1 MKYDIDTALIPY
13 LVIEAEWECP
23 ETEADPDAD
32 SETLIHPEMP
42 GVCIRIAEIDRE
54 GGLEELLHQVYEQAT
69 ELKADAVADAEW
81 QEQHDRENAL
91 ETIRSLYPPDCGSEK
106 EAAKTLCLAVYE
118 CGWETLPTPILVKMA
133 ELQLAEEDRQINAS
147 LANRW

>member
-1 MKYDIDTALIPY
+1 MIRGKARDTAVVHDSGVSLPH
-13 LVIEAEWECP
+13 EK
-23 ETEADPDAD
+23 DAVQKNRSQPRWIACQSVNPNAVSGPVHELD
-32 SETLIHPEMP
+32 RTSTIAGNDP
-42 GVCIRIAEIDRE
+42 GVIV
-54 GGLEELLHQVYEQAT
+54 EEA
-69 ELKADAVADAEW
+69 AADAEW
-81 QEQHDRENAL
+81 QEQHDRESAM

-106 EAAKTLCLAVYE
+106 EAAKTLFMAVYE

>member
-1 MKYDIDTALIPY
+1 MIRGKAIDTEVVHDSGVSLRHEKDAVHKNRSQPRWVACQSVNPNAVSGPVHEL
-13 LVIEAEWECP
+13 
-23 ETEADPDAD
+23 DPTFAIASND
-32 SETLIHPEMP
+32 P
-42 GVCIRIAEIDRE
+42 GVLDE
-54 GGLEELLHQVYEQAT
+54 
-69 ELKADAVADAEW
+69 DAAADAEW
-81 QEQHDRENAL
+81 QERHDRQKAM

-106 EAAKTLCLAVYE
+106 EAAKTLFLAVYE

>member
-1 MKYDIDTALIPY
+1 VHELDRATAI
-13 LVIEAEWECP
+13 AGN
-23 ETEADPDAD
+23 D
-32 SETLIHPEMP
+32 P
-42 GVCIRIAEIDRE
+42 GVLD
-54 GGLEELLHQVYEQAT
+54 EEA
-69 ELKADAVADAEW
+69 AADAEW
-81 QEQHDRENAL
+81 QEQHDREKAM

-106 EAAKTLCLAVYE
+106 EAAKTLFLAVYE

>member
-1 MKYDIDTALIPY
+1 MHD
-13 LVIEAEWECP
+13 
-23 ETEADPDAD
+23 
-32 SETLIHPEMP
+32 P
-42 GVCIRIAEIDRE
+42 GVSLRHE
-54 GGLEELLHQVYEQAT
+54 
-69 ELKADAVADAEW
+69 KDAVQKSRCQPRVGCQSLEGNTLSSPLHELDLATAIASNDPGVLDEEAAADAEW
-81 QEQHDRENAL
+81 QEQHDREKAM

-106 EAAKTLCLAVYE
+106 EAAKTLFLAVYE

>member
-1 MKYDIDTALIPY
+1 MHDAGVNLPHETA
-13 LVIEAEWECP
+13 VIQKKRGPHEWVRCQCL
-23 ETEADPDAD
+23 DVK
-32 SETLIHPEMP
+32 TLSSPVHELDRATAIASNDP
-42 GVCIRIAEIDRE
+42 GVLD
-54 GGLEELLHQVYEQAT
+54 EEA
-69 ELKADAVADAEW
+69 AADAEW
-81 QEQHDRENAL
+81 QEQHDREKAM

-106 EAAKTLCLAVYE
+106 EAAKTLFLAVYE

>member
-1 MKYDIDTALIPY
+1 MHDSGVSLRHEK
-13 LVIEAEWECP
+13 
-23 ETEADPDAD
+23 DAVHKNRSHHRWVAWQSLNYISGPLRELD
-32 SETLIHPEMP
+32 RTFAIAGNDP
-42 GVCIRIAEIDRE
+42 GVLAEE
-54 GGLEELLHQVYEQAT
+54 SA
-69 ELKADAVADAEW
+69 ADAEW
-81 QEQHDRENAL
+81 QEQHDREKAM

-106 EAAKTLCLAVYE
+106 EAAKTLFLAVYE